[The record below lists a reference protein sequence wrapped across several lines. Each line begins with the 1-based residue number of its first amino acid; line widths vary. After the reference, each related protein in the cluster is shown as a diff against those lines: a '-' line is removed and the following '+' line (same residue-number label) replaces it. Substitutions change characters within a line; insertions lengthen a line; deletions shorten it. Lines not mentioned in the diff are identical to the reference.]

1 MPVRV
6 IVVFR
11 TMIADPIVIS
21 LTGGPMKHL
30 SLLLAASVFM
40 LLLQGCAGREVK
52 QYTIEQFMNTEA
64 IGGASFSHDEKLI
77 LYSSK
82 KTGIYNAFTIP
93 VEGGTPTQ
101 LTDSKDNSIFVI
113 SFLPNDNRILY
124 RSDKGGN
131 EIYHIYLRNE
141 DGSVK
146 DLTPDEKSRAQF
158 YEWMYDKKGF
168 FFGWNKRDPKFMDV
182 YEMDLATLTPQMVY
196 RNDKGYDYDVSS
208 NDRRYIAF
216 SKSTTTNNSDMYL
229 YDRTTKSL
237 KHLSPHQGD
246 VRYSPAVFSPDSK
259 MLYFLTDEGSE
270 FSYLKKYDVG
280 TGTAEKVEEAPW
292 EIMYADLSRNGRY
305 RVVGINNDAKTE
317 IRIHDNTTGE
327 VVALPKLPNA
337 EITSVR
343 ISDSEKL
350 MTFYVNGSRSPN
362 NLYVYNFETKQYKQ
376 LTNTMNP
383 EINTDDLVEAEVVR
397 YKSFDGVEIPSVF
410 YKPHQ
415 ATMGEKI
422 PALVWVHGGPG
433 GQSRVGYSPLIQY
446 LVNHG
451 YAIIAVNNRGS
462 SGYGKSFYKMDD
474 LKHGS
479 EDLAD
484 CVEAKK
490 YLASTG
496 YVDTNKIGI
505 IGGSYGGYMVCA
517 ALTFRPTEFA
527 VGVNLFGVT
536 NWVRTLKSIPP
547 WWESMRNALY
557 QELGDPF
564 KQEEFLKAKSP
575 LFHAEKIQRPFMVL
589 QGAND
594 PRVLKVESDEIV
606 EAAKKNGVQVE
617 YVVFPDEGHG
627 FVKKENEIRGY
638 KAILEFLEKS
648 LKGSAGG

>member
-1 MPVRV
+1 
-6 IVVFR
+6 
-11 TMIADPIVIS
+11 
-21 LTGGPMKHL
+21 MKHS
-30 SLLLAASVFM
+30 SLLLAACVLI
-40 LLLQGCAGREVK
+40 LLLPGCKGTDEARGVK
-52 QYTIEQFMNTEA
+52 QYTIEQFMDTEA
-64 IGGASFSHDEKLI
+64 IGGASFSYDEKLI

-93 VEGGTPTQ
+93 VDGGAPMQ

-113 SFLPNDNRILY
+113 SFLPKDNRILY

-141 DGSVK
+141 DGTVK

-158 YEWMYDKKGF
+158 YQWTYDKKGF

-182 YEMDLATLTPQMVY
+182 YEMDLVTLVPWMVY
-196 RNDKGYDYDVSS
+196 RNDKGYDYAVSS
-208 NDRRYIAF
+208 TEKRYIAF
-216 SKSTTTNNSDMYL
+216 SKSSTTSNSDMYL
-229 YDRTTKSL
+229 YDQTTQSL
-237 KHLSPHQGD
+237 KHLSPHRGD
-246 VRYSPAVFSPDSK
+246 VQYSPAFFSRDSK
-259 MLYFLTDEGSE
+259 ALYFLTDDGSE
-270 FSYLKKYDVG
+270 FSCLKKYDITSG
-280 TGTAEKVEEAPW
+280 TIEKVEEAPW
-292 EIMYADLSRNGRY
+292 DIMYADLSRSGRY
-305 RVVGINNDAKTE
+305 RIIGINNDAKTE
-317 IRIHDNTTGE
+317 IKIHDNTTGE

-337 EITSVR
+337 EITAVR

-350 MTFYVNGSRSPN
+350 MSFYVNGSRSPN
-362 NLYVYNFETKQYKQ
+362 NLCVYNLETKQYKQ

-383 EINTDDLVEAEVVR
+383 EINADDLIEAEVVR
-397 YKSFDGVEIPSVF
+397 YKSFDGVEIPSV
-410 YKPHQ
+410 YYRPHQ
-415 ATMGEKI
+415 VKEGGKT

-490 YLASTG
+490 FLGSTG

-575 LFHAEKIQRPFMVL
+575 LFHAEKIQRPFIVL

-606 EAAKKNGVQVE
+606 EAAKKNGVPVE
-617 YVVFPDEGHG
+617 YLVFPDEGHG

-648 LKGSAGG
+648 LKGSTGA